1 MPARSLITLLV
12 LTLLPGAAPSAQNGS
27 PKTEKLNGYAE
38 WRRGDIVIVDG
49 QRVRVTGTTKFKGK
63 NIRSIGDVPL
73 GYEVNAKGARLSDGA
88 LQAVELE
95 AKPNGQ
101 AFLEADVKQATD
113 EIEQT
118 WLRAGEMY
126 EPKDDGGKEV
136 IGKTVDE
143 GLRVDRVRSIMHR
156 LRPPYVPDNALRVH
170 VVETKDWNAAAM
182 GNGAIW
188 VYSGLIDEMTDDE
201 LAIVLG
207 HELAHYTHEHS
218 RRAAKS
224 GIWTQL
230 LAVGAVAAAEAIDND
245 AARVSAQLGAL
256 LAVTAFGSNYSRD
269 QEDQA
274 DRVGLRYAYEAGF
287 DVAEGPRLWG
297 RFREKYGNGDK
308 VTNFLFGG
316 HSRPSD
322 RIRNIRRELAINYP
336 DKLR

>member
-1 MPARSLITLLV
+1 MPARPFITLLV
-12 LTLLPGAAPSAQNGS
+12 LTLIAGAAPTAQNTTA
-27 PKTEKLNGYAE
+27 KTEKLNGYAE

-49 QRVRVTGTTKFKGK
+49 QRVRVTPATKFKGK
-63 NIRSIGDVPL
+63 NIRSIDDIPL
-73 GYEVNAKGARLSDGA
+73 GYEINAKGVRLSDGVM
-88 LQAVELE
+88 QAVELE

-136 IGKTVDE
+136 IGKTVEE
-143 GLRVDRVRSIMHR
+143 GPRADRVRSIMSR
-156 LRPPYVPDNALRVH
+156 LRPPYVADNVLRVH
-170 VVETKDWNAAAM
+170 VVETKEWNAAAM

-224 GIWTQL
+224 GVWTQIV
-230 LAVGAVAAAEAIDND
+230 AAGAVAAAEAIDNRKAREAVQL
-245 AARVSAQLGAL
+245 AALLGA
-256 LAVTAFGSNYSRD
+256 VVRMSGYSRD

-274 DRVGLRYAYEAGF
+274 DRVGLRYAYEGGF
-287 DVAEGPRLWG
+287 DVAEGPRLWD

-322 RIRNIRRELAINYP
+322 RIRNIRRELSINYSDGP
-336 DKLR
+336 R